1 MENAYFSEDDLSVL
15 LSPSTWHLA
24 SSKFAEVHPASPDKE
39 YLDWIGQNSETHQHQ
54 EAMLTLSGISYFTLE
69 GKTFRSRPGTIFLI
83 DVNEKHDF
91 CCQPSVG
98 DIKQLWFMIV
108 NKTIIVSTPY
118 CKTKRKRRGKNDF
131 SYTFNGYSP
140 AGLSFINAWNELS
153 VNEQIDKKF
162 LSTAVK
168 NAFAGLVLELC
179 KAGYNKVLGLE
190 VRKTELHH
198 QTVINAII
206 EHIRDTGG
214 KELDLAKLAHIAGYS
229 KFHFA
234 KIFKSVTGRSVLTF
248 INSCRCEKYR
258 KLSANGRNKK
268 QISEELGFSC
278 PAAFSRWLRNTK

>member
-24 SSKFAEVHPASPDKE
+24 SSKFAEVHPVTPDRK
-39 YLDWIGQNSETHQHQ
+39 YLEWLGKNRSAHQHQ
-54 EAMLTLSGISYFTLE
+54 EVMLTLSGTSYFTLD
-69 GKTFRSRPGTIFLI
+69 GKTFRSRPGTIFLV
-83 DVNEKHDF
+83 DANEKHDF
-91 CCQPSVG
+91 YCPPFEDNV
-98 DIKQLWFMIV
+98 KQLWFLIV
-108 NKTIIVSTPY
+108 NKTIFVGTPY
-118 CKTKRKRRGKNDF
+118 CKTKSKRRGKNDF
-131 SYTFNGYSP
+131 SYAFSGYSY
-140 AGLSFINAWNELS
+140 AGLSLINAWNELS

-162 LSTAVK
+162 LSMAVK

-248 INSCRCEKYR
+248 INSC
-258 KLSANGRNKK
+258 
-268 QISEELGFSC
+268 
-278 PAAFSRWLRNTK
+278 